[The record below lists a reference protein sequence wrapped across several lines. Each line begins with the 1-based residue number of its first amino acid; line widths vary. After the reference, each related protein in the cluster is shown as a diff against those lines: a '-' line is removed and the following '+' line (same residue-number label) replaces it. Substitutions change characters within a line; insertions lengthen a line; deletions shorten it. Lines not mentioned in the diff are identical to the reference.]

1 MAEAPPPSAASPP
14 LSPQPFTVREGKRH
28 DLGMMADN
36 LEQGFGSYRTWA
48 ASSWEPPTRIEMLLG
63 MMQRFA
69 RDGSWTVVAF
79 TADGTPAGHGAARPE
94 LDDGGARRADVARL
108 THLFVRREYWG
119 SGVADL
125 IHEAMLAGMS
135 ERGFASACLWTPT
148 GQARA
153 RAFYER
159 HAWRLSGEV
168 DPENDLGLELLEY
181 VRELP

>member
-1 MAEAPPPSAASPP
+1 VSTPVV
-14 LSPQPFTVREGKRH
+14 FKVRPGARH

-48 ASSWEPPTRIEMLLG
+48 DAGWEPPTRMEMLLG
-63 MMQRFA
+63 MMQRFTK
-69 RDGSWTVVAF
+69 DGSWSVVAF
-79 TADGTPAGHGAARPE
+79 AEDGRPAGHGAARAE
-94 LDDGGARRADVARL
+94 LDEEGARRADVARL
-108 THLFVRREYWG
+108 THLFVRREFWG

-125 IHEAMLAGMS
+125 LHEQLLAGMVQ
-135 ERGFASACLWTPT
+135 RGFASACLWTPT

-159 HAWRLSGEV
+159 HGWRLSGAV
-168 DPENDLGLELLEY
+168 DPDNDLRLELLEY

>member
-1 MAEAPPPSAASPP
+1 MP
-14 LSPQPFTVREGKRH
+14 PFTSRAGTRH

-48 ASSWEPPTRIEMLLG
+48 APGWEPPTRVEMLLG
-63 MMQRFA
+63 MMQRFVK
-69 RDGSWTVVAF
+69 DGSWSVVAF
-79 TADGTPAGHGAARPE
+79 AADGRPAGHGAARPE
-94 LDDGGARRADVARL
+94 LDEHDSPRTDVARL
-108 THLFVRREYWG
+108 THLFVRRDFWG

-125 IHEAMLAGMS
+125 LHDEILAGMT
-135 ERGFASACLWTPT
+135 ERGFVSACLWTPT

-159 HAWRLSGEV
+159 NAWRLSGAV
-168 DPENDLGLELLEY
+168 DPENDLQLELLEY